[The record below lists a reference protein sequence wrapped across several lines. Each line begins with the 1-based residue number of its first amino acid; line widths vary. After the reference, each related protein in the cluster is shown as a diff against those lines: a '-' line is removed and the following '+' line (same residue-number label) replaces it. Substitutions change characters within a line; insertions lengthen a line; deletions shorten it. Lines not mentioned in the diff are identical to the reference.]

1 MAVKCYLFTSVARQL
16 NHTYY
21 SLEYNKSLY
30 FYHNLNDYHKEVNK
44 ILLNPFVYE
53 VEVEPKTVIACDSL
67 GLVATEFKL
76 VREVELTELINA
88 YKFSIKTKNEINS
101 ILNGLADSSE
111 VISLYKRFF
120 KKSKWDLSK
129 IEKFKFLAILSQN
142 HYKLPVMK
150 IRENSG
156 MEYVRILKFFNKP
169 YIPDFRINDSTF
181 DRFIEIEEL
190 YGSKDFE
197 TGVELPMK
205 ELVCHINL
213 KQHIETRKLSQ
224 EQFEEYCE
232 YMFTEERTIYYTSH
246 AIAAGYKIL
255 PKYKKHFYPYLIYSD
270 PEMALELLNK
280 RNLTRTAV
288 IYFYEK
294 NYKIGDYNY
303 SNDKV
308 RETKAI
314 FVKEDDYKCI
324 EVAT

>member
-169 YIPDFRINDSTF
+169 YIPAFRSNDSTF

-213 KQHIETRKLSQ
+213 KQYIETRKLSQ